1 MRLMLSGRALLASA
15 IVLLGSMGSARADF
29 QYTTS
34 PPVAFGPLAGNG
46 TATVALPSF
55 NSLLG
60 GPIPAGAT
68 LTGVIINLTDSLTA
82 TVKVVNLD
90 TSPHT
95 FSIATASF
103 TLTLTDGVNTPLN
116 GTITASVTNG
126 TANPGTNTYNP
137 STTTGANSSPEIT
150 TGLAIYNTG
159 PTVTLNASVS
169 GGSFTGTETG
179 GSGDLFFGGSG
190 SVSGGV
196 TLTYFYTAVPE
207 PSSMILLGVGGLV
220 GIFGRRAIRRRGV

>member
-15 IVLLGSMGSARADF
+15 IVLLGFVGSARADF
-29 QYTTS
+29 QYTTT
-34 PPVAFGPLAGNG
+34 PPIAFGPLGGGG
-46 TATVALPSF
+46 TTTVSLPSF

-82 TVKVVNLD
+82 TVRVVNID
-90 TSPHT
+90 TNPHT
-95 FSIATASF
+95 FVNGSASF
-103 TLTLTDGVNTPLN
+103 MLGLTDGVNPPLN
-116 GTITASVTNG
+116 ATVTATVASG

-137 STTTGANSSPEIT
+137 STVTGSSSSPEIT
-150 TGLAIYNTG
+150 SGLAIYNTG

-169 GGSFTGTETG
+169 GGSFSGTETS

-190 SVSGGV
+190 SVSGAV
-196 TLTYFYTAVPE
+196 TLTYFYTVVPE
-207 PSSMILLGVGGLV
+207 PSSMILLGVGGVV